1 MPEIRLNLISREWV
15 IIAKERAKRPHS
27 FAKTEEQKIIG
38 EYDSSCPFC
47 PGNEDM
53 TPPEKCR
60 FGTEENWRIRIVP
73 NKFYALK
80 EGDLLFKEYK
90 GMKRCVNGTGIHD
103 VLIETPKHNGIIP
116 YLEDNQVEN
125 IIHAYKIMLL
135 KASEDPIIQH
145 VIIFKNHGE
154 DAGTSIIH
162 PHSQIIAIPIVPMQ
176 IRDRLNAYLHFYEDA
191 GECLF
196 CKTLTDEICDNK
208 RIIIESNNFVAFIP
222 YAALSPFHIW
232 IFPKKH
238 ASSFAVINEEEMK
251 DLAILIKKII
261 TKIYIGLKDP
271 SYNMVI
277 RTLLSREVSIEYF
290 HWYISI
296 VPRVSKTA
304 GFELGSGM
312 FINSAMPEESA
323 EFLKNIPCE
332 LN

>member
-1 MPEIRLNLISREWV
+1 
-15 IIAKERAKRPHS
+15 
-27 FAKTEEQKIIG
+27 
-38 EYDSSCPFC
+38 
-47 PGNEDM
+47 
-53 TPPEKCR
+53 
-60 FGTEENWRIRIVP
+60 
-73 NKFYALK
+73 
-80 EGDLLFKEYK
+80 
-90 GMKRCVNGTGIHD
+90 
-103 VLIETPKHNGIIP
+103 
-116 YLEDNQVEN
+116 
-125 IIHAYKIMLL
+125 
-135 KASEDPIIQH
+135 
-145 VIIFKNHGE
+145 
-154 DAGTSIIH
+154 
-162 PHSQIIAIPIVPMQ
+162 MQ